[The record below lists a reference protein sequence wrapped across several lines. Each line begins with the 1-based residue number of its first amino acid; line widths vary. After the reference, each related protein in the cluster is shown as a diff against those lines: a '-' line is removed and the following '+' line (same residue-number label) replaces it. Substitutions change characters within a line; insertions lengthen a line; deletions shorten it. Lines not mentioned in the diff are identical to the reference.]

1 VTQYSDQAIPVRYPV
16 GTGGVIKGRAVK
28 LGSAGDAGKVIAVT
42 AAADVI
48 VGVAQHSAAAGE
60 HVSVVVD
67 GVVEAL
73 IADATVGVLDQL
85 TITSNGQFAKQLA
98 PLSQVTATWGYSLE
112 QGVAAVGSDVRLTK
126 IKLLRPALPAIP
138 DPG

>member
-1 VTQYSDQAIPVRYPV
+1 VTQYSDQAIPLRFIA

-28 LGSAGDAGKVIAVT
+28 LGTAGDADRVIAV
-42 AAADVI
+42 AAASDVI

-60 HVSVVVD
+60 EVSVVVD
-67 GVVEAL
+67 GVVDARVD
-73 IADATVGVLDQL
+73 DATVAALDQL
-85 TITSNGQFAKQLA
+85 TITANGQFAKQLA

-112 QGVAAVGSDVRLTK
+112 AGRAAVGTNVRLTK

-138 DPG
+138 AV